1 MINIHNKQDCCGCN
15 ACGDVCAKK
24 AITFHTDEE
33 GFWYPE
39 VNKDLCTDCGLCERV
54 CPMLNLDK
62 AKSHGQREP
71 RVYGGYHKNIAI
83 RFDSTSGGVFSALA
97 NAMYKSGGYVSGA
110 VFNEDWTVSNYISNN
125 KKDLSRLRSSKYVQS
140 NAEGLYKEIK
150 RLLVAGEKVLA
161 CGSPCQMAALR
172 TYLGKDYEN
181 LIIVD
186 FLCRATNSPK
196 AYRKYLDYLEDIH
209 GGKITYIKAKN
220 KDHGWRSL
228 ARKVVFDNGK
238 VYYGEGHDDHYRR
251 GYHWNYFER
260 PSCYDCKF
268 KGTPRI
274 ADITMGD
281 FWGIQNIDRS
291 LDGNLG
297 TSMVMI
303 NTDKGQQFFEKI
315 MSKMTIKEFLMKD
328 VLPGNSPA
336 ITGKNCCF
344 EPQNY
349 DRKQMFL
356 DMDTMRFDE
365 VANKYWPDIT
375 PAAPKRT
382 LRSVLSSIKHRVAL
396 LLRDPMQYYRNYKW
410 SHDSHVSGRMTV
422 LSHCA
427 IDLRPGS
434 RIEVQNGHLLLG
446 QKKNLKSKA
455 ETLLLLENN
464 AKFIIKGN
472 RDIKNNSDIQVFSG
486 ATLAMSTGACN
497 SGLQIVCADKITI
510 GSHTFIGRDVWIRD
524 NNGGHHVIQ
533 TGYTD
538 KAPVTIGDYVWIG
551 SNVQIMKGVTIGDGA
566 IIAAN
571 SVVTTNIP
579 ARCLASGNPA
589 QVVSENITWVH

>member
-1 MINIHNKQDCCGCN
+1 MINIQNKQDCCGCN

-24 AITFHTDEE
+24 AITFSTDEE

-71 RVYGGYHKNIAI
+71 RIYGGYHKNIAI

-150 RLLVAGEKVLA
+150 RLLIAGEKVLA

-172 TYLGKDYEN
+172 TYLGKDYDN

-196 AYRKYLDYLEDIH
+196 VYRKYLDYLEDIH

-268 KGTPRI
+268 KGLARI

-281 FWGIQNIDRS
+281 FWGIQNIDPS
-291 LDGNLG
+291 IDGNLG
-297 TSMVMI
+297 TSMVMV

-315 MSKMTIKEFLMKD
+315 MSKMEVKEFQLKD
-328 VLPGNSPA
+328 VMPGNGPV
-336 ITGKNCCF
+336 ITGNRCCF
-344 EPQNY
+344 EPKNY

-365 VANKYWPDIT
+365 VANKYWPESN
-375 PAAPKRT
+375 KRP
-382 LRSVLSSIKHRVAL
+382 RPSVKVIIKKFLIATYHVAHDPMQ
-396 LLRDPMQYYRNYKW
+396 LLRDFRWHFSK
-410 SHDSHVSGRMTV
+410 HVSGKVHFR
-422 LSHCA
+422 SHCA
-427 IDLRPGS
+427 IDLRKGAK
-434 RIEVQNGHLLLG
+434 IIINNGILNFG
-446 QKKNLKSKA
+446 NKRNLKSKM
-455 ETLLLLENN
+455 ETCLLIEEN
-464 AKFIIKGN
+464 AKLIINGTRN
-472 RDIKNNSDIQVFSG
+472 ILYNSDIQVFKG
-486 ATLAMSTGACN
+486 AELSFGEGACN

-510 GSHTFIGRDVWIRD
+510 GSNTFIGRDVWIRD

-538 KAPVTIGDYVWIG
+538 KAPITIGDYVWIG